1 MERVAFLIESSG
13 ERLGCMLNPGSLVIR
28 RRAGI
33 KSRESVG
40 GFVTGTELAD
50 EPLHLTNGGCTE
62 LTLDLLFDITLPG
75 SSITSN
81 DVRDLT
87 RPLWNLAEN
96 TKQTDPTKI
105 LPLCS
110 FHWGK
115 QWYIPGV
122 ITAIAERL
130 EFFTSSGL
138 PRRSWLRLIL
148 RRVVS
153 ATQGPMNNLETPLP
167 GLLEVERPELDLPD
181 SIMDHENSNTELD
194 TTAVSGER
202 LDQLAQRHYGDT
214 RYWRYLAAYNGI
226 SNPLDLIGG
235 DPIKIPALT

>member
-13 ERLGCMLNPGSLVIR
+13 ERLGCMLNPGSLVLR

-40 GFVTGTELAD
+40 GFITGTELAD
-50 EPLHLTNGGCTE
+50 EPLQLTNGGCTE
-62 LTLDLLFDITLPG
+62 LTLDLLFDVSLPG

-96 TKQTDPTKI
+96 TKQVDMNKK
-105 LPLCS
+105 LPLCC
-110 FHWGK
+110 FLWGK
-115 QWYIPGV
+115 QWNIPGV

-130 EFFTSSGL
+130 EFFTPSGL

-148 RRVVS
+148 RRVASS
-153 ATQGPMNNLETPLP
+153 ATLAPMNNIETQ
-167 GLLEVERPELDLPD
+167 LPD
-181 SIMDHENSNTELD
+181 LEQAEFDFQNTLIASEESD
-194 TTAVSGER
+194 TEVKITAVSGER
-202 LDQLAQRHYGDT
+202 LDQLAYRYYGDT
-214 RYWRYLAAYNGI
+214 RFWRHLAIFNDI
-226 SNPLDLIGG
+226 TNPLDLAGG
-235 DPIKIPALT
+235 DSIEVPALT